1 MGIIHAET
9 EGEQGFLGE
18 LARGNAREPYESRDA
33 IIAFAMWRTAS
44 DSTVVLQ
51 VNSKLP

>member
-18 LARGNAREPYESRDA
+18 LARVNAREPYESRDA
-33 IIAFAMWRTAS
+33 AVAFS
-44 DSTVVLQ
+44 L
-51 VNSKLP
+51 